1 MVLFD
6 ALKPEVVDA
15 KITTSYGKVITVPV
29 LTLSWEQW
37 ENIGR
42 QVPEPEVPRTKI
54 APSGKPEDML
64 PNPKDEAYLEAVS
77 EAGNRRILLRMLA
90 AIEGGGMV
98 VPGNTTDE
106 KLAELKA
113 IDSGMFQALIG
124 VIMRAWGGTQA
135 RVEARAATF
144 RASTLD
150 ALENASVPTVAT
162 HTESI

>member
-1 MVLFD
+1 MTLFD

-15 KITTSYGKVITVPV
+15 QITTSYGKTITVPV

-42 QVPEPEVPRTKI
+42 QVPEPEIPRTKI

-64 PNPKDEAYLEAVS
+64 PNPKDEAYLAAVN

-98 VPGNTTDE
+98 VPGSTTDE
-106 KLAELKA
+106 KLAALKA
-113 IDSGMFQALIG
+113 IDSGVFQALIG
-124 VIMRAWGGTQA
+124 VIMRAWGGVQT
-135 RVEARAATF
+135 RVES
-144 RASTLD
+144 RASSFRPSALD
-150 ALENASVPTVAT
+150 APQDANVPALGHDTKP
-162 HTESI
+162 I